1 MWPFSRRKPPATTPL
16 PPLVAETWRVGDV
29 AECIRDD
36 WAVPAGAR
44 APQRGARHI
53 VAQVEVDVHAFV
65 ALIGYP
71 SEDLWLG
78 YGFRKIVLPDVATE
92 RDAGECLPSREAVDG

>member
-1 MWPFSRRKPPATTPL
+1 MWPFSRRKPPAAAPL

-36 WAVPAGAR
+36 WTAPAGAR

-53 VAQVEVDVHAFV
+53 VARVEVHVHTFV

-71 SEDLWLG
+71 REDLWLG
-78 YGFRKIVLPDVATE
+78 YGFRKIVLPGVDAE
-92 RDAGECLPSREAVDG
+92 REEAEGQPDRQLIDG